1 MPRPPCFVVIL
12 SDDQAACDLGCL
24 GATDLLTPNLDRL
37 AASGAILRSW
47 YSNSPVCSPS
57 RASLLTGRYPGNA
70 GVRSILRGHRTAIG
84 LPADVPTLA
93 GVLRPLGYRTAL
105 YGKWHLGVREGSR
118 PHDRGFD
125 EWFGFLAGC
134 VDYYSHI
141 FYFDMDSGHDPTH
154 DLWEDGR
161 EVWRNGEYFTNLV
174 TERAVSFIRRTG
186 RTRRPF
192 FLYVPYSAPHWP
204 MHAPREYVDR
214 FPALVSWPRS
224 VPAGSDVRELGLAI
238 DIFPTF
244 LTAAGGDPR
253 GYELDGLDV
262 LPMLAEG
269 APSPHRDVFWEMGR
283 QTAVRRG
290 KWKLVLNGQLV
301 ESDRTERPIGPPQDD
316 VFLADLEADPGETR
330 NQRDEKPELVSEL
343 RSAAERWRAGIEA
356 RWDRQWLPQLDAVGV
371 TAHE

>member
-12 SDDQAACDLGCL
+12 SDDQAPCDLGCL

-141 FYFDMDSGHDPTH
+141 FYFDMDSGRDPTH

-161 EVWRNGEYFTNLV
+161 EVWERRILHEPRHGARGRVHPPRGARRRSVLPLRPVQRAPLPDARTARVPRPLPRPRRRSAHHRGDDRGDGRRRRRDPRRARARRAARGHRGLLPERQ
-174 TERAVSFIRRTG
+174 RAV
-186 RTRRPF
+186 
-192 FLYVPYSAPHWP
+192 A
-204 MHAPREYVDR
+204 
-214 FPALVSWPRS
+214 
-224 VPAGSDVRELGLAI
+224 
-238 DIFPTF
+238 
-244 LTAAGGDPR
+244 
-253 GYELDGLDV
+253 
-262 LPMLAEG
+262 
-269 APSPHRDVFWEMGR
+269 RD
-283 QTAVRRG
+283 A
-290 KWKLVLNGQLV
+290 
-301 ESDRTERPIGPPQDD
+301 
-316 VFLADLEADPGETR
+316 
-330 NQRDEKPELVSEL
+330 
-343 RSAAERWRAGIEA
+343 
-356 RWDRQWLPQLDAVGV
+356 
-371 TAHE
+371 

>member
-141 FYFDMDSGHDPTH
+141 FYFDMDSGHNPTH

-204 MHAPREYVDR
+204 MHAPPEYVDR
-214 FPALVSWPRS
+214 FP
-224 VPAGSDVRELGLAI
+224 DLAEDRRI
-238 DIFPTF
+238 
-244 LTAAGGDPR
+244 TAAMIAAMDDGVGAILD
-253 GYELDGLDV
+253 EL
-262 LPMLAEG
+262 

-356 RWDRQWLPQLDAVGV
+356 RWDRQWLPQLDAVG
-371 TAHE
+371 